1 MNRSWVG
8 RMRKTIGCH
17 LHKGRW
23 EAEKVNERERT
34 LYENTLTRVMYFM
47 ERRRRTFALTDSSN
61 IY

>member
-1 MNRSWVG
+1 
-8 RMRKTIGCH
+8 MRKTIGCH